1 MEGGGAE
8 AFLGAGVGAGIVI
21 EAVALCEGTVALR
34 GEAVA
39 LFQRSRKPSSRS
51 FRGLC
56 LVFRA
61 AEAFTVLGVGP
72 LAVALAAEAL
82 ALAAERNRVWG

>member
-8 AFLGAGVGAGIVI
+8 AFLGAVVGAGIVI
-21 EAVALCEGTVALR
+21 EAVVLCGGTVVFR
-34 GEAVA
+34 VGAVA
-39 LFQRSRKPSSRS
+39 LLQRSRKPSSRS

-61 AEAFTVLGVGP
+61 AEAFTVLGVGL
-72 LAVALAAEAL
+72 LAVALQQKP
-82 ALAAERNRVWG
+82 

>member
-21 EAVALCEGTVALR
+21 EAVAPCGGTVALL

-39 LFQRSRKPSSRS
+39 LC
-51 FRGLC
+51 GG
-56 LVFRA
+56 
-61 AEAFTVLGVGP
+61 TVALLGG
-72 LAVALAAEAL
+72 AVALFRRILNL
-82 ALAAERNRVWG
+82 ALAAGAFCGLRISCR